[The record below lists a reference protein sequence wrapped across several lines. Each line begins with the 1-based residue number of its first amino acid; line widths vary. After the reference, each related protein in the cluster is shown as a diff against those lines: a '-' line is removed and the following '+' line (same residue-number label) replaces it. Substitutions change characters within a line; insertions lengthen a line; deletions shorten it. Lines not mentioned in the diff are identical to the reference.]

1 MKNFDYTYAQN
12 AMGTKLMLVH
22 RKLIIAGRQHHDT
35 ERAFVCLSRK
45 FKVSI
50 IFQIY
55 NQSGKAYAQ
64 KHRKLVEKCLKT

>member
-1 MKNFDYTYAQN
+1 MEESIADHSVTKNFYYTYAQN

-22 RKLIIAGRQHHDT
+22 RKLITAGRQHHNT
-35 ERAFVCLSRK
+35 ERVFVCLSRK

-55 NQSGKAYAQ
+55 NQ
-64 KHRKLVEKCLKT
+64 

>member
-1 MKNFDYTYAQN
+1 MGDSIAGSYRYEKFRYTYAQN

-35 ERAFVCLSRK
+35 ERAFVCLSL
-45 FKVSI
+45 
-50 IFQIY
+50 

>member
-1 MKNFDYTYAQN
+1 MEESIADHSVTKNFYYTYAQN

-35 ERAFVCLSRK
+35 ERVSVCLSRK
-45 FKVSI
+45 FKISI

-55 NQSGKAYAQ
+55 KQWGKAYAQ
-64 KHRKLVEKCLKT
+64 